1 MTDTFRIAYE
11 RSFLKADGTV
21 GFGDIGLGLL
31 DAVPG
36 VSWEFLPEPTPEVR
50 PEQIAGYDAL
60 VLLDGRLTAGSLAGA
75 DRLAIVA
82 RFGVG
87 YDKVDVPACTEAGVV
102 VTITP
107 DGVRRPMATTILTF
121 ILALAHRLLEKD
133 RITRAGDGFARK
145 LDYMGY
151 GLTGRTVGLI
161 GVGNIGREFFRI
173 AAPLEMRFQAHDP
186 YARPEDV
193 AELGVAL
200 VDLETLLR
208 TSDFV
213 VVACPLTPETHHLL
227 NAGRLALMKPTAFLV
242 STARGPIVDQV
253 ALTDVLRERRI
264 AGAGLD
270 VFEQEP
276 PDPDDP
282 ILTLDNVILAP
293 HALCWTDEL
302 AYANGR
308 SLIEAVLDVASSR
321 APRYPVDKRVLETDR
336 FKGRLRR
343 YAEQAER
350 AGRMGT

>member
-1 MTDTFRIAYE
+1 MDTTFRVAYE
-11 RSFLKADGTV
+11 RAFLSADGAV

-31 DAVPG
+31 DAAPG

-60 VLLDGRLTAGSLAGA
+60 VLLGGRFTAASLAGA

-87 YDKVDVPACTEAGVV
+87 YDTVDIPACTAAGVA

-107 DGVRRPMATTILTF
+107 DGVRRPMAATILTF
-121 ILALAHRLLEKD
+121 IMALAHRLLEKD

-151 GLTGRTVGLI
+151 GLTGRTVGSI
-161 GVGNIGREFFRI
+161 GVGNIGKEFFRI
-173 AAPLEMRFQAHDP
+173 AAPLGLRFQAHDP
-186 YARPEDV
+186 YVRPEDV
-193 AELGVAL
+193 ADLGVVL

-213 VVACPLTPETHHLL
+213 VVNCPLTPQTHHLV
-227 NAGRLALMKPTAFLV
+227 NAERLALMKPTAFLV
-242 STARGPIVDQV
+242 NAARGPIVDQA
-253 ALTDVLRERRI
+253 ALTEVLKQRKI

-270 VFEQEP
+270 VFDPEP
-276 PDPDDP
+276 PDPADP

-302 AYANGR
+302 AYDNG
-308 SLIEAVLDVASSR
+308 SSCVEAVLDVANGR
-321 APRYPVDKRVLETDR
+321 PPRYPVDKRALETER
-336 FKGRLRR
+336 FKERLRR
-343 YAEQAER
+343 YAERVASRES
-350 AGRMGT
+350 